1 MSHSAITFIGGGNMA
16 GAIYGGLL
24 DNGFESDHISV
35 VDPSEGAQQQART
48 AGLTRV
54 YSAAPELIEDDLLVL
69 AVKPQIAS
77 TVLASLQGKLSEST
91 TVLSIIAGIDAKSL
105 AAMLGLADTSTIIR
119 CMPNTPALVNEGM
132 TALLANSQC
141 SEHGQRLAER
151 VMAAVGKTLWVS
163 EESDLD
169 TVTAISG
176 SGPAY
181 FFLFMESLTEAAIRL
196 GMPAEEARLLAVQT
210 AIGSAKL
217 AGASDDKLSQLRNN
231 VTSPGGTTEQAV
243 LSFERA
249 GLRGVVDD
257 AVLAARRRSI
267 ELSKE
272 FGA

>member
-1 MSHSAITFIGGGNMA
+1 MSQSSITFIGGGNMA

-24 DNGFESDHISV
+24 DNGFKPDRISV
-35 VDPSEGAQQQART
+35 VDPSEAAQELARA

-54 YSAAPELIEDDLLVL
+54 YGTAPEVIEVDLLVL

-91 TVLSIIAGIDAKSL
+91 TVLSIIAGIDAQSL
-105 AAMLGLADTSTIIR
+105 ATMLGLNNASTIIR

-132 TALLANSQC
+132 TALLSNPQC
-141 SEHGQRLAER
+141 SKQGQALAEQ
-151 VMAAVGKTLWVS
+151 VMSAVGKTLWVS
-163 EESDLD
+163 QESDLD

-243 LSFERA
+243 LSFEQA
-249 GLRGVVDD
+249 GLRSIVDG
-257 AVLAARRRSI
+257 AVLAARKRSI
-267 ELSKE
+267 ELSEE

>member
-1 MSHSAITFIGGGNMA
+1 VSGSAITFIGGGNMA
-16 GAIYGGLL
+16 AAIYGGLL
-24 DNGFESDHISV
+24 DNGFGSDRISV
-35 VDPSEGAQQQART
+35 VDPSEAAQEQARS
-48 AGLTRV
+48 AGLAHV
-54 YSAAPELIEDDLLVL
+54 YSTAPEVIEDDLLLL

-91 TVLSIIAGIDAKSL
+91 TVLSIIAGIGAKSL
-105 AAMLGLADTSTIIR
+105 ATMLGLSDTSTIIR

-132 TALLANSQC
+132 TALLSNSEC
-141 SEHGQRLAER
+141 SEHGKMLAEQ
-151 VMAAVGKTLWVS
+151 VMAAVGRTLWVS

-196 GMPAEEARLLAVQT
+196 GMPPEEARLLAVQT
-210 AIGSAKL
+210 AVGSAKL

-243 LSFERA
+243 LSFEQSGFRD
-249 GLRGVVDD
+249 VVDD
-257 AVLAARRRSI
+257 AVLAARKRSI
-267 ELSKE
+267 ELSEE

>member
-1 MSHSAITFIGGGNMA
+1 MSQSAITFIGGGNMA
-16 GAIYGGLL
+16 AAIYGGLL
-24 DNGFESDHISV
+24 DNGFTPDQIGV
-35 VDPSEGAQQQART
+35 VDPSEGAQQRARS

-77 TVLASLQGKLSEST
+77 TVLASLQGKLSETT
-91 TVLSIIAGIDAKSL
+91 TVLSIIAGIDAQSL
-105 AAMLGLADTSTIIR
+105 ATMLGLADTSTIIR

-141 SEHGQRLAER
+141 PEPGQSLAER
-151 VMAAVGKTLWVS
+151 VMAAVGKTIWVS
-163 EESDLD
+163 QESDLD

-181 FFLFMESLTEAAIRL
+181 FFLFMESLIDAAIRL
-196 GMPAEEARLLAVQT
+196 GMPPEEARLLAVQT

-243 LSFERA
+243 LSFEQS

-257 AVLAARRRSI
+257 AVLAARKRSI
-267 ELSKE
+267 ELSEE

>member
-1 MSHSAITFIGGGNMA
+1 MSQSTITFIGGGNMA

-24 DNGFESDHISV
+24 DNGFDTNQLGV
-35 VDPSEGAQQQART
+35 VDPSEEAQQKARS
-48 AGLTRV
+48 AGLKRV
-54 YSAAPELIEDDLLVL
+54 YSTAPSAIKDDLLVI

-91 TVLSIIAGIDAKSL
+91 TVLSIIAGINAESL
-105 AAMLGLADTSTIIR
+105 AKMLGLADTSSIIR

-151 VMAAVGKTLWVS
+151 VMAAVGKTIWVS

-181 FFLFMESLTEAAIRL
+181 FFLFMESLTEAAVRL

-231 VTSPGGTTEQAV
+231 VTSPGGTTEQAI
-243 LSFERA
+243 LSFEQS
-249 GLRGVVDD
+249 GLRSVVDD
-257 AVLAARRRSI
+257 AVLAARKRSI
-267 ELSKE
+267 ELSEE